1 MLVCLKIRRQPG
13 SKSTDRLFPYTTLL
27 RSVRLH
33 RERDKAPANFRK
45 TFQVRFECQQNS
57 AIPTVQGHGFRTG
70 RKPKPFGHGKAYHRR
85 HCKGWAA
92 PSRQFPIVHQAKLRS
107 SPDVETKRSEEHTRE
122 LQSLMRI

>member
-70 RKPKPFGHGKAYHRR
+70 RKPKPFGKGKAYHRR
-85 HCKGWAA
+85 HCKGW
-92 PSRQFPIVHQAKLRS
+92 
-107 SPDVETKRSEEHTRE
+107 RSEEHTSE
-122 LQSLMRI
+122 LQSLMRTSYAVFCLKKKLHISDYHSRLFYIL